1 MALTPTIPA
10 MVDDYIQTV
19 PSPSITISSEPNGPN
34 SFRAVFE
41 ENMPSSRKP
50 ISHDS
55 ASVLLLS
62 YDSTDKQYAD
72 FDVRDEVRCIVKKLV
87 TMKLTQDKGRTS

>member
-1 MALTPTIPA
+1 MALTPMMPIV
-10 MVDDYIQTV
+10 VDGSIQTV
-19 PSPSITISSEPNGPN
+19 LIPPITTSSDPNGPK
-34 SFRAVFE
+34 SFHTVFE

-62 YDSTDKQYAD
+62 YDSNDKQFTD
-72 FDVRDEVRCIVKKLV
+72 FDVRDEVHCMAKKLA
-87 TMKLTQDKGRTS
+87 TIKLTREKGRTA